1 MRQLVRSRG
10 FVSGAR
16 ESARREV
23 SVSGARRDEDRRGRA
38 YLAGLSGG
46 ASCFASG
53 SGSYATRMSPFAH
66 SAAISSVSAALS
78 WGLGVRSTLVVGVDF
93 VSGSRISAAE
103 GDRTRE
109 GAEHGRHGAASRQSR
124 WTMDLEDTR
133 TSEPP
138 RPACTPRAASGTP
151 CLRASRDGMC
161 AEANASAAFLTS
173 FSFTIRRRDDSS
185 YPIRRSGRFALRRL
199 NTARHI
205 TRYLATFTPSLPP
218 RASRPV
224 SPPAPPS
231 TPGRRA

>member
-1 MRQLVRSRG
+1 MRASRHEER
-10 FVSGAR
+10 FP
-16 ESARREV
+16 
-23 SVSGARRDEDRRGRA
+23 GARRDEDRRGRA

-53 SGSYATRMSPFAH
+53 SGSYATRISPFAH

-78 WGLGVRSTLVVGVDF
+78 CGLGVRSTLVVGVDF
-93 VSGSRISAAE
+93 VSGCRISAAE

-161 AEANASAAFLTS
+161 AEANASAAFLTVVFVHNS
-173 FSFTIRRRDDSS
+173 ASETTLAIGYTTVGTF
-185 YPIRRSGRFALRRL
+185 RSTAP
-199 NTARHI
+199 TAARHI